1 MLQPRW
7 FQTVYRRLGLEL
19 WLPLPLLGLGFWVL
33 GGFMADRVLSRGYP
47 MKSHLQANIQP
58 DVQRSLTV
66 LSSITVLSIE
76 VEIEPDQGVSRVAV
90 KPANS
95 ALKKLTFEFPVTELS
110 QVEAAIAQE
119 LDMSPKVV
127 RKLVNYQVENK

>member
-1 MLQPRW
+1 MTDQILSHG
-7 FQTVYRRLGLEL
+7 YR
-19 WLPLPLLGLGFWVL
+19 
-33 GGFMADRVLSRGYP
+33 
-47 MKSHLQANIQP
+47 MKAHLQANIQP

-76 VEIEPDQGVSRVAV
+76 VEIEKDQGVSRVAV

-95 ALKKLTFEFPVTELS
+95 ALKKLTFEFPVTESS

-119 LDMSPKVV
+119 LGMSPEVV
-127 RKLVNYQVENK
+127 RKLVNYQVD

>member
-1 MLQPRW
+1 MLQPHW

-19 WLPLPLLGLGFWVL
+19 WLPLPLLGLGFWVV
-33 GGFMADRVLSRGYP
+33 GGLITDQILSRGYR
-47 MKSHLQANIQP
+47 MQAHLQANIQP

-95 ALKKLTFEFPVTELS
+95 ALKQLTFEFPVIESS
-110 QVEAAIAQE
+110 QIEAAIAQE
-119 LDMSPKVV
+119 LGMSSEVV
-127 RKLVNYQVENK
+127 KKLVNYQVKNQ